1 MNNTEFSDTES
12 IYPPQPVSTRRERK
26 RTRMEEIGLYREA
39 VKENIDYSLTE
50 LQNGRMELTTDGD
63 LFKVVLSFP
72 TIR

>member
-12 IYPPQPVSTRRERK
+12 IYPPQPVSTRRE
-26 RTRMEEIGLYREA
+26 RMEEIGLYREA